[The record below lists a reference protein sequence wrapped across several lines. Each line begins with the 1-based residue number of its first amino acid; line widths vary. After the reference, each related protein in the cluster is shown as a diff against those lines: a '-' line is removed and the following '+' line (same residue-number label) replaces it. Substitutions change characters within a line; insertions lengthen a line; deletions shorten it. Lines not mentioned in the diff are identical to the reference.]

1 MGAGV
6 GRDGVTLCRAT
17 VAALAMLWLGACN
30 ADQAKPVAQA
40 TPEPAPAVEPAFIP
54 AEIYSPLGSYLAG
67 RLAHNEGDGG
77 AATKYLLRALEN
89 DPDNADLLRQSFVAA
104 LGQGDMIETVE
115 IGKRLTDITPSAS
128 VAGLT
133 LAVDAMLRGNYN
145 AAEERLAA
153 LPAQG
158 YNTLLVPMV
167 GAWVAVGQSKPE
179 AAIEILSA
187 LESNDAFAVFHD
199 FHLALIHDLAGNRD
213 SAARSY
219 EASIEGQRGGGSYR
233 TVSAYGGFLERN
245 GDGDSALAL
254 YDDYQAANPDSMW
267 FEAAIAR
274 AAVGG
279 PVDPMVRDA
288 RDGAAE
294 AMFGVA
300 RALLQENA
308 VEAAIIYARLAV
320 HLRPEFDAGYMLL
333 GEVLEGL
340 GEPAAAI
347 YAYQRISRQ
356 SPLAWTVRLK
366 TADNLDAL
374 DRVDEAVATL
384 RALAVERPGRTD
396 PLIALADLLRGKE
409 RWLESIAAYD
419 EAFERIDE
427 LSRRHWRPLYAR
439 GIALE
444 RSRQWTRAESDFLAV
459 LELVPDQ
466 PFVLN
471 YLGYSWVDQGVYLER
486 ALDMIERAVDLRPND
501 GYIID
506 SLGWAHY
513 RMSNFEDA
521 VLHLERAIEL
531 RPDDA
536 TINDHLGDAYWKV
549 GRRLE
554 AGFQWRRALSLEPDE
569 EGMEALISQKI
580 EHGLVPSPVA
590 DGGS

>member
-1 MGAGV
+1 MGAGA
-6 GRDGVTLCRAT
+6 RSDGTAMSRG
-17 VAALAMLWLGACN
+17 VAAVLAVLWLGACA
-30 ADQAKPVAQA
+30 ADRAKPVVQA
-40 TPEPAPAVEPAFIP
+40 EPEPAPAAEPAFIP
-54 AEIYSPLGSYLAG
+54 PEIYSPLGSYLAG
-67 RLAHNEGDGG
+67 RLAHHDGDGE
-77 AATKYLLRALEN
+77 AATTYLMRALEH
-89 DPDNADLLRQSFVAA
+89 DPDNADLLRQAFVAA
-104 LGQGDMIETVE
+104 LSRGAMTEAVE
-115 IGKRLTDITPSAS
+115 IAKRLTDITPSSS

-133 LAVDAMLRGNYN
+133 LAADAMLRGNYN
-145 AAEERLAA
+145 GAEERLAS

-167 GAWVAVGQSKPE
+167 GAWVAVGQNKPE
-179 AAIEILSA
+179 VATEILSA
-187 LESNDAFAVFHD
+187 LGENEAFAVFHD
-199 FHLALIHDLAGNRD
+199 FHLALINDLAGNRE
-213 SAARSY
+213 SAARAY
-219 EASIEGQRGGGSYR
+219 EQAIQGQSGGSYR
-233 TVSAYGGFLERN
+233 TVSAYGGFLERG
-245 GDGDSALAL
+245 GDGDGALAF
-254 YDDYQAANPDSMW
+254 YGDYQAANPESVW

-274 AAVGG
+274 AAVGD
-279 PVDPMVRDA
+279 PVDAMVRDA

-300 RALLQENA
+300 SALLQENA
-308 VEAAIIYARLAV
+308 VDAAIIYARLAV

-333 GEVLEGL
+333 GEVLESL
-340 GEPAAAI
+340 GESESAI
-347 YAYQRISRQ
+347 DAYRHVSRQ
-356 SPLAWTVRLK
+356 SPLAWTVSLRI
-366 TADNLDAL
+366 ADNLDVL
-374 DRVDEAVATL
+374 ERVDEAVAAL
-384 RALAVERPGRTD
+384 RALAAERPNRTD

-409 RWLESIAAYD
+409 RWLESVAAYD
-419 EAFERIDE
+419 EAFERIE
-427 LSRRHWRPLYAR
+427 EWSARHWRPLYAR

-444 RSRQWTRAESDFLAV
+444 RSRQWTRAESDFLAA
-459 LELVPDQ
+459 LDLQPDQ

-471 YLGYSWVDQGVYLER
+471 YLGYSWVDQGVHLER

-531 RPDDA
+531 RPDDP

-569 EGMEALISQKI
+569 EGMEALIRQKI
-580 EHGLVPSPVA
+580 KHGLVPSPVA